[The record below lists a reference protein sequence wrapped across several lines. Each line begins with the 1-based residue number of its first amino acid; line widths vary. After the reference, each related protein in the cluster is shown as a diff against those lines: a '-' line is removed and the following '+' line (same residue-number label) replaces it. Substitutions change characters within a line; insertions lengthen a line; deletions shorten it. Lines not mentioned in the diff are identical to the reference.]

1 VADDF
6 NDFEAFFLAHRR
18 ALGRTAYFLTGD
30 DDAAEDL
37 LQSAF
42 AKAAARWERIAH
54 TPSPRAYVRQAM
66 LNEVRTGW
74 RRRQR
79 IVEYALAELP
89 EDGDRAD
96 VATEVADRE
105 TLGSALRQ
113 LTKRQRAV
121 LYLRYYEDL
130 SEHETSRALGCS
142 LGTVKSQTHHALE
155 RLRAIAP
162 ELLRE
167 HPARE
172 VSE

>member
-1 VADDF
+1 VADQFD
-6 NDFEAFFLAHRR
+6 DFEAFFLAHRR
-18 ALGRTAYFLTGD
+18 ALSRTAYFLTGD

-37 LQSAF
+37 LQSAL
-42 AKAAARWERIAH
+42 AKAAAKWERIAH
-54 TPSPRAYVRQAM
+54 TASPRAYVRQAM
-66 LNEVRTGW
+66 LNEMRTRW

-79 IVEYALAELP
+79 LVEHALAELP
-89 EDGDRAD
+89 EDRDQAD
-96 VATEVADRE
+96 VAREVADRQA
-105 TLGSALRQ
+105 LGDALRQ

-130 SEHETSRALGCS
+130 SEHATARALGCS

-155 RLRAIAP
+155 RLRAVAP

-167 HPARE
+167 QPARE